1 MAIFKPYITVEEK
14 QALTGRAWHSGLII
28 TPANGEIQLAQH
40 TLSILTDKSLGFI
53 G

>member
-1 MAIFKPYITVEEK
+1 MAILKPYITVEKK

-53 G
+53 W